1 MRILFVGDVVGSP
14 GRSMI
19 ENYLQKLKS
28 KYQPTLTIVNGEN
41 AAHGRGITEK
51 ITKNLKQWG
60 AQAITMG
67 NHTWDNKE
75 IFEFIDDVPQMVR
88 PANFPEGTPGQGYTF
103 VKINDIEVAI
113 INLQGRTFMPPLDC
127 PFQKADEIISEVSK
141 RTPHIFVDFH
151 AEATSEKQAMG
162 WYLDGRVS
170 AVVGTHTHVQTSDNR
185 ILPGGTA
192 YISDVGMTG
201 PYDGILGMSR
211 EAVLKKFLT
220 NLPVRFEVE
229 KGREQLSGVVIDL
242 HKETGRAKSIK
253 TIQINEDHPFID

>member
-14 GRSMI
+14 GRAMV
-19 ENYLQKLKS
+19 ETYLSKLKN
-28 KYQPTLTIVNGEN
+28 KYNPTLTIVNGEN

-51 ITKNLKQWG
+51 ITRNLKQWG

-75 IFEFIDDVPQMVR
+75 IFDFIDDVPQMVR

-103 VKINDIEVAI
+103 VKINNIEVAVV
-113 INLQGRTFMPPLDC
+113 NLQGRTFMPPLDC
-127 PFQKADEIISEVSK
+127 PFQKADEIIEKVKS
-141 RTPHIFVDFH
+141 RTPYIFVDFH

-185 ILPGGTA
+185 VLPGGTA

-201 PYDGILGMSR
+201 PYDGILGMSK

-229 KGREQLSGVVIDL
+229 NGREQLSGVVIDL
-242 HKETGRAKSIK
+242 DKETGQAKSIRR
-253 TIQINEDHPFID
+253 IQINDDHPFTE